1 MQTTTAGN
9 LLGRARVL
17 ATSFNR
23 TSESLHQ
30 KLVRATLRQ
39 VEFCDRTALPNLT
52 DMKAAPSAN
61 PVDLPAVKDD
71 PLFDDAQMVPAKA
84 H

>member
-1 MQTTTAGN
+1 VQTTTAGN

-30 KLVRATLRQ
+30 KLVRQ